1 MPQGN
6 LPGDRASAPAR
17 LRSSP
22 RLAVGPYPLQ
32 ACSRWASCKG
42 VDTVRD
48 RSVKSWNTVPG
59 PGQTPGYSRPRG
71 QRQHK
76 GPREIGCTPPV
87 PPLESSRQATR
98 SIRTSPRQACGGAAP
113 QTPPASTDL
122 LAPRRFWLQFAPGR
136 EDRCPR
142 SRATTCAT
150 RGAPPRAQGPSS
162 RYSPSAG
169 ARLESCATP
178 RRPPGSRKPL
188 AALLS
193 VCCTA

>member
-6 LPGDRASAPAR
+6 LPGDRASTPAR
-17 LRSSP
+17 LQSSP
-22 RLAVGPYPLQ
+22 RLPVGPCPLQ
-32 ACSRWASCKG
+32 VYSQQVRCREA
-42 VDTVRD
+42 DTSRD

-71 QRQHK
+71 RRQHK

-87 PPLESSRQATR
+87 PPLESSRRATR
-98 SIRTSPRQACGGAAP
+98 SIRTSPRQVCGGAAL
-113 QTPPASTDL
+113 QTLPASTNPL
-122 LAPRRFWLQFAPGR
+122 VPRRLRPQFAPGR
-136 EDRCPR
+136 KDRCPR
-142 SRATTCAT
+142 SKAMTYTA

-162 RYSPSAG
+162 RCSPSAG
-169 ARLESCATP
+169 ARLESYATP

>member
-17 LRSSP
+17 LQSSP
-22 RLAVGPYPLQ
+22 RLPVGPCPLQ
-32 ACSRWASCKG
+32 VYSQQVRCRGGRYFPRSLSEILEHSSWARANAWIQPTSRATATQRASG
-42 VDTVRD
+42 D
-48 RSVKSWNTVPG
+48 RLYT
-59 PGQTPGYSRPRG
+59 
-71 QRQHK
+71 
-76 GPREIGCTPPV
+76 PV

-98 SIRTSPRQACGGAAP
+98 NTRTSPRQACGGAAP
-113 QTPPASTDL
+113 QIPPASTDL

-136 EDRCPR
+136 KDRYPR
-142 SRATTCAT
+142 SKAMTHTA

-162 RYSPSAG
+162 RCSPSAG
-169 ARLESCATP
+169 ARRASCATP
-178 RRPPGSRKPL
+178 RRPSGSRKPL

>member
-6 LPGDRASAPAR
+6 LPGDRASTPAR
-17 LRSSP
+17 LQSSP
-22 RLAVGPYPLQ
+22 RLPVGPCPLQ
-32 ACSRWASCKG
+32 VYSQQVRCREA
-42 VDTVRD
+42 DTSRD

-59 PGQTPGYSRPRG
+59 PGQMPGYSRPRG
-71 QRQHK
+71 RRQHK
-76 GPREIGCTPPV
+76 GPRETGCTPPV

-98 SIRTSPRQACGGAAP
+98 NTRTSPRQVCGGAAP
-113 QTPPASTDL
+113 QIPPASTDL
-122 LAPRRFWLQFAPGR
+122 LVPRRFWLQSAPSR

-142 SRATTCAT
+142 SRATTCAAH
-150 RGAPPRAQGPSS
+150 GALHRAQGPSS
-162 RYSPSAG
+162 RCSPSAG